1 MDPRDTP
8 GYRLHRALSNLTS
21 IDGEQLEPADRERIS
36 TATTLLEQAEL
47 LTQPDATADDD
58 TNGEA

>member
-8 GYRLHRALSNLTS
+8 GYRLHRALNNLTS

-36 TATTLLEQAEL
+36 TATTLLEQAEH
-47 LTQPDATADDD
+47 LTRPDATEDGDVRGD
-58 TNGEA
+58 P

>member
-21 IDGEQLEPADRERIS
+21 IDADQLEPADQERIS
-36 TATTLLEQAEL
+36 TATTLLEQVVV
-47 LTQPDATADDD
+47 LTEPNTMRDGDV
-58 TNGEA
+58 NRES

>member
-21 IDGEQLEPADRERIS
+21 IDSDQLEPADRERIS
-36 TATTLLEQAEL
+36 TATTLLNQVSL
-47 LTQPDATADDD
+47 LTRPDATADGDAH
-58 TNGEA
+58 EES

>member
-21 IDGEQLEPADRERIS
+21 IDGEQLEPADQERI
-36 TATTLLEQAEL
+36 TAAVTLLEQVNL
-47 LTQPDATADDD
+47 LTKPDATADGDAH
-58 TNGEA
+58 GEA